1 MYEVSLEVFEIQE
14 NWKKKKKRL
23 FSWGLHSNRVRQTT
37 NNKYNKLYSMLE
49 SSSDMKRKSL
59 AWKLGIWNRIS
70 DMSVA

>member
-1 MYEVSLEVFEIQE
+1 MYEVLLEVFEIQE
-14 NWKKKKKRL
+14 NWKKKRL

-59 AWKLGIWNRIS
+59 TWKLGL
-70 DMSVA
+70 